1 MPGTSGALARASECP
16 VGTWKCNG
24 FISEVAG
31 VSVVGR
37 SGAVVFSRCFLMLAW
52 PLEDVS
58 LSAPRVRSC
67 APVGSRPFCYAGVL
81 HRVPKQP
88 ARLRQTGNS
97 SAACVAEQHKDVWM
111 RGSTATTLLG
121 GSGGTGARR
130 ANSKKLPGW
139 VDSVGLGCSR
149 GLLLNN

>member
-37 SGAVVFSRCFLMLAW
+37 SGAAVFSRCFLMLAW

-88 ARLRQTGNS
+88 ARLRQTGN